1 MALVKLTDQNFEKE
15 VLQAELPVLVD
26 LGAPWCIAPETNVS
40 LVNGFSLPASD
51 LARETEVLGWK
62 EGIAWGKVGYSRVIS
77 DAGHCLLLKT
87 TTGRKIKATEKHLFY
102 TPVSWKKAEEL
113 SSGDKVAV
121 FPLDEPIHFK
131 ARKKLLV
138 SEKDIEKIASSKMRT
153 SFYIKELSKK
163 DLLPLFQDNPKILL
177 LARLM
182 GALFTDGNLYQGR
195 NNLRE
200 VSFSLG
206 SRSDIGAVAGDL
218 KRLEYGKIH
227 RSFRETQGQIG
238 GRRFI
243 NRSYKIKI
251 LSTSLWLLLRAL
263 GVPEGNKTNQD
274 YYLPAWL
281 MEAPLAIKKEFL
293 AAFLGGDGPKIT
305 IHLQKREKKGAHNKL
320 LLNDLEFHKSKSS
333 ISSGIKLAEQLRI
346 LFEEFGVRVRRIFTK
361 EEKYRR
367 KDGTRSVVVHLQ
379 FASDF
384 ASGLAIA
391 QKIGYRYCSYKQL
404 SAMYVGEFLRLIQ
417 EKKRKWRRLYRK
429 ALIEAEKGLGYRRIS
444 RKLDMPPLLA
454 FNWIKGRAR
463 ATCPRHLLRFP
474 DWLEE
479 ATEGLKDGFVWGT
492 VSKVSPTFLP
502 SVAKIGVEK
511 THNFIA
517 NGFLVHNC
525 GPCKMAE
532 PVIEELAKEYE
543 GKIKVGK
550 LNVDENPKIAQKY
563 GVMSIPTVIIFREG
577 KDVKKQI
584 GFPGKEGYRKLI
596 EEFI

>member
-1 MALVKLTDQNFEKE
+1 MIELADQNFESE
-15 VLQAELPVLVD
+15 VLKADLPVFVD
-26 LGAPWCIAPETNVS
+26 FWAPWCIAPETNVT
-40 LVNGFSLPASD
+40 LANGFSLPASD
-51 LARETEVLGWK
+51 LTRKTEVLGWK
-62 EGIAWGKVGYSRVIS
+62 KGIAWGKVGYSRVIS
-77 DAGHCLLLKT
+77 DATHCLLLKT
-87 TTGRKIKATEKHLFY
+87 ATGRKIKATEEHLFY
-102 TPVSWKKAEEL
+102 TPAGWKKAEEL

-121 FPLDEPIHFK
+121 FPFDEPIHFR

-138 SEKDIEKIASSKMRT
+138 SEKDIEKTASSKMRT

-163 DLLPLFQDNPKILL
+163 NLLPLFQDNPKILL

-200 VSFSLG
+200 VSFFSG
-206 SRSDIGAVAGDL
+206 REIDVEAIAKDL
-218 KRLEYGKIH
+218 KELSFKKMDK
-227 RSFRETQGQIG
+227 SFRETQGQIG

-243 NRSYKIKI
+243 NRSYRIKVR
-251 LSTSLWLLLRAL
+251 LTSLWLLLRAL

-274 YYLPAWL
+274 YCLPAWL

-293 AAFLGGDGPKIT
+293 AAFLGGDGPRIT
-305 IHLQKREKKGAHNKL
+305 MRLQKRKKKGTYNKL

-333 ISSGIKLAEQLRI
+333 ISSGIKLAEQLRV
-346 LFEEFGVRVRRIFTK
+346 LFEGFGVRVRRVFTK
-361 EEKYRR
+361 EEKYKR

-384 ASGLAIA
+384 ATGLAIA

-417 EKKRKWRRLYRK
+417 EKKRRWRRLYRK
-429 ALIEAEKGLGYRRIS
+429 ALIEAEKGLGCRRIS
-444 RKLDMPPLLA
+444 RKLDMPPLLT

-463 ATCPRHLLRFP
+463 ATCPRHLLKFP
-474 DWLEE
+474 NWLEE
-479 ATEGLKDGFVWGT
+479 ATEGLKDGFVWGN

-525 GPCKMAE
+525 APCLVAG

-550 LNVDENPKIAQKY
+550 LNVDENPKMAQKH
-563 GVMSIPTVIIFREG
+563 GVMSIPTVVIFKKG
-577 KDVKKQI
+577 KEVERQV
-584 GFPGKEGYRKLI
+584 GFPGKEKYKELI
-596 EEFI
+596 EGVI